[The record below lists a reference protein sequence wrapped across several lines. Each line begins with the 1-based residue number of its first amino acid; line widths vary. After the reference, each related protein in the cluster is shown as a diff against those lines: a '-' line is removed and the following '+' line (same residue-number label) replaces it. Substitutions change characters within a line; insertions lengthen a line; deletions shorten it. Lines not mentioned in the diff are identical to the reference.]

1 MSYDNL
7 SSVSQN
13 VLKFYQQLT
22 GEERRIPFIFDDFH
36 FCRSRVIGLDMTEN
50 RIFTLCRMIIWVVF
64 LRMFWNFISSLPV
77 KRGGSLSFL
86 VGTISNVL
94 VMEIGWTD
102 VGSGGY
108 ILVSCAHSNTSLFF
122 VSDLIDFL
130 VNQIVG
136 MIFKTNSDKSFYVR
150 KDVSQYW
157 KYLGI
162 VFGICHNIFFLLTGT
177 CLLKHKYLYNIC
189 FVLIFSTYVF
199 RVHTAVRCNI
209 CDFHGKAVPG
219 GIHCICF
226 CFYRKKTVLNV
237 GIISK
242 LTMFKLVQVVY

>member
-36 FCRSRVIGLDMTEN
+36 FCRSWVIGLDMTEN
-50 RIFTLCRMIIWVVF
+50 WIFTLCRMITWVVF

-102 VGSGGY
+102 VGSEGY
-108 ILVSCAHSNTSLFF
+108 ILVICAHSNTSLFF

-136 MIFKTNSDKSFYVR
+136 MIFKTNSDKSFYVLFCF
-150 KDVSQYW
+150 V
-157 KYLGI
+157 
-162 VFGICHNIFFLLTGT
+162 CFFL
-177 CLLKHKYLYNIC
+177 K
-189 FVLIFSTYVF
+189 
-199 RVHTAVRCNI
+199 
-209 CDFHGKAVPG
+209 
-219 GIHCICF
+219 
-226 CFYRKKTVLNV
+226 
-237 GIISK
+237 
-242 LTMFKLVQVVY
+242 